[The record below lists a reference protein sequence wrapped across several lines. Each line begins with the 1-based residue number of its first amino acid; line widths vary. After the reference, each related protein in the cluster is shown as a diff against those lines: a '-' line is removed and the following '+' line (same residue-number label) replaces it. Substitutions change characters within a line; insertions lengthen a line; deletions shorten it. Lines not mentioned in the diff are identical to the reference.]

1 MNLPLIFD
9 IRERRSVPKIC
20 HWSVMSVS
28 HDVGLSCIQ
37 WRASSCSGMHGE
49 GWDLRYSGQVCC
61 DTPVRAILARRAG
74 TAHCIVN
81 CTCVMCMVLLTSVSG
96 TAIISYNQSQHW
108 YVPLSLVT
116 VLSFSCCA
124 RLYSCDALL
133 VASSLASNFFCKLST
148 CCDNSAFSFST
159 THTPTVQYHPV
170 TSIQ

>member
-9 IRERRSVPKIC
+9 IRQGRSVHKIC
-20 HWSVMSVS
+20 HCSVMSVS

-37 WRASSCSGMHGE
+37 WRASSCSRMHGLHGE
-49 GWDLRYSGQVCC
+49 GWGLRYSGQVCC

-74 TAHCIVN
+74 TARCIVN
-81 CTCVMCMVLLTSVSG
+81 CTCVWSVSG

-133 VASSLASNFFCKLST
+133 AASSLASNFFCKLST

-159 THTPTVQYHPV
+159 THTHRPY
-170 TSIQ
+170 SITW